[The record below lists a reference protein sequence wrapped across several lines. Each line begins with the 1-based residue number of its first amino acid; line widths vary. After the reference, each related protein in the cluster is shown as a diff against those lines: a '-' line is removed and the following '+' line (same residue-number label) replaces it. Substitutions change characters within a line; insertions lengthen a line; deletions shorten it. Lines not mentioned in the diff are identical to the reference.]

1 MKRARVIIG
10 VSVLLLV
17 LASVAVTWLQP
28 SAVQVARVRCL
39 SEGWRP
45 EDLVLREYR
54 GTGTLFNQ
62 RETVEF
68 QVKGAQPPKAVR
80 VELRKPVCFL
90 RWQVMEVGEEI
101 PAGPP

>member
-10 VSVLLLV
+10 VGVLLLV

-28 SAVQVARVRCL
+28 SAVEVARTRCL
-39 SEGWRP
+39 SEGWRA

-68 QVKGAQPPKAVR
+68 QVKRAQPPKTVR
-80 VELRKPVCFL
+80 VELRKPVYFL
-90 RWQVMEVGEEI
+90 GWQVMEVGEEI
-101 PAGPP
+101 PAGQR

>member
-1 MKRARVIIG
+1 MKRVRVIIG
-10 VSVLLLV
+10 VGVLLLL

-28 SAVQVARVRCL
+28 SAVEVARARCL
-39 SEGWRP
+39 SEGWRA

-68 QVKGAQPPKAVR
+68 QVKGAQPPKTVR
-80 VELRKPVCFL
+80 VELRKPVYFL
-90 RWQVMEVGEEI
+90 GWQVMEVGEEI
-101 PAGPP
+101 PAGQR

>member
-1 MKRARVIIG
+1 MKRTRVIVG
-10 VSVLLLV
+10 VGVLLLL
-17 LASVAVTWLQP
+17 LASGAVTWLQP
-28 SAVQVARVRCL
+28 SAVEVARARCV
-39 SEGWRP
+39 SEGWRA